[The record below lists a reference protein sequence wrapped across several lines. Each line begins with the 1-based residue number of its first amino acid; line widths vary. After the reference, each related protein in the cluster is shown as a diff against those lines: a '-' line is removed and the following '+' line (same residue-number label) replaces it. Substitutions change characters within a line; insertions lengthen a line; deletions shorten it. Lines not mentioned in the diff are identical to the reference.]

1 MTRQSLITQTTTND
15 LLVNTG
21 TPNKGDGD
29 PLRNAFIKL
38 NEIIAKADANFT
50 ELYATD
56 TATKYHLG
64 DDVQFI
70 DIDPD
75 SGTIVIQSG
84 FDTGMPV
91 YIKGANCS
99 DGGVGGN
106 VVIEAGGPGLPNDGT
121 TGNIELAAQQ
131 TTIESDNNMW
141 SFRDDGV
148 LELPLGGSIVDSDG
162 NNILDGLG
170 VDITAFGEGFGL
182 DNADKIVTNKLY
194 STNLTQPTQHYR
206 LELDTNGIVILPDQS
221 IINGS
226 TLRGIYGTGEANYT
240 GITIGPDANHREE
253 SWVWV
258 DHTGVSIATE
268 YSTDAY
274 TWKFDNSGK
283 LTFPN
288 GSTIGDGD
296 AVSGVPITTTRGSI
310 LIGNQAECIGGENHF
325 HIMKAG
331 QQAIDLFLGDD
342 NNYVKLPSTGGV
354 EISSSELGAQHYWTF
369 GTDGNL
375 TLPGTGTISN
385 AAGAGT
391 SFTATTISGTP
402 GDTKEFV
409 SGSDV
414 DTVTTSWTA
423 TGGGISG
430 TATIT
435 NVTVG
440 LSATTVQFD
449 QSFTASGPITFTNG
463 LGVTTLELS
472 PDGTTTWTFGTN
484 GALTFPSGI
493 LADLGGAEFG
503 TGFSLTTDGDQAI
516 IGASNLISLET
527 SGGYGQLSLTQ
538 DEETTTGGLSIFFQN
553 GSGTLWTFNEADSS
567 LTFPDNLKIASSVI
581 SNLVVADPISTG
593 SQIQVGSGVEADT
606 GIIIS
611 NGVTNAVD
619 SSVLS
624 AGSLVNVNGTTAAM
638 MNQVFNSLGEGGPS
652 LTSQQLVEVSANNV
666 VIGLRIINAGVE
678 DPVTAFSGWTFTA
691 ETGRT
696 TFPNGTVPEHSYG
709 AAGDKEGMVVF
720 DDTYIYYCTAD
731 YVNNTTDI
739 WKRTAHGAGS
749 W

>member
-258 DHTGVSIATE
+258 DHTVLALLLNIAQMH
-268 YSTDAY
+268 
-274 TWKFDNSGK
+274 
-283 LTFPN
+283 
-288 GSTIGDGD
+288 
-296 AVSGVPITTTRGSI
+296 I
-310 LIGNQAECIGGENHF
+310 LG
-325 HIMKAG
+325 
-331 QQAIDLFLGDD
+331 
-342 NNYVKLPSTGGV
+342 
-354 EISSSELGAQHYWTF
+354 
-369 GTDGNL
+369 
-375 TLPGTGTISN
+375 
-385 AAGAGT
+385 
-391 SFTATTISGTP
+391 
-402 GDTKEFV
+402 
-409 SGSDV
+409 
-414 DTVTTSWTA
+414 
-423 TGGGISG
+423 
-430 TATIT
+430 
-435 NVTVG
+435 
-440 LSATTVQFD
+440 
-449 QSFTASGPITFTNG
+449 
-463 LGVTTLELS
+463 
-472 PDGTTTWTFGTN
+472 
-484 GALTFPSGI
+484 
-493 LADLGGAEFG
+493 
-503 TGFSLTTDGDQAI
+503 SLTT
-516 IGASNLISLET
+516 
-527 SGGYGQLSLTQ
+527 
-538 DEETTTGGLSIFFQN
+538 
-553 GSGTLWTFNEADSS
+553 
-567 LTFPDNLKIASSVI
+567 
-581 SNLVVADPISTG
+581 VV
-593 SQIQVGSGVEADT
+593 
-606 GIIIS
+606 
-611 NGVTNAVD
+611 N
-619 SSVLS
+619 
-624 AGSLVNVNGTTAAM
+624 
-638 MNQVFNSLGEGGPS
+638 
-652 LTSQQLVEVSANNV
+652 
-666 VIGLRIINAGVE
+666 
-678 DPVTAFSGWTFTA
+678 
-691 ETGRT
+691 
-696 TFPNGTVPEHSYG
+696 
-709 AAGDKEGMVVF
+709 
-720 DDTYIYYCTAD
+720 
-731 YVNNTTDI
+731 
-739 WKRTAHGAGS
+739 
-749 W
+749 